1 MKRNFGL
8 SIVALIGILLGIAFL
23 QQQKNSKL
31 RGEIT
36 DLRRRL
42 DGAENLREENRRLSA
57 NQIDR
62 DELERLR
69 RANSELVRLRGEV
82 GRMKESAKRTESIAK
97 NPIKPQKALTREDIV
112 SFSTNVVAE
121 LKNQE
126 TLVTGGWEITPGK
139 TVFALITPSFIDAV
153 GNSIAIAKEGG
164 QITLGTKFVEF
175 AMDRM
180 DAESTMKLNSG
191 RLSTADAQS
200 LIEHFEKTDG
210 VDILSSPNITTLDG
224 RQSQVSVGETI
235 DVQGEKIQLGPVV
248 NFIPTISADGTSVSL
263 RLQTTVTAGPK

>member
-1 MKRNFGL
+1 MKKNLRL
-8 SIVALIGILLGIAFL
+8 AIVALIGIFFGLAFL
-23 QQQKNSKL
+23 QQQRNSKL

-69 RANSELVRLRGEV
+69 QASSELVRLRGEV
-82 GRMKESAKRTESIAK
+82 GRMKESAKKTEAIAK
-97 NPIKPQKALTREDIV
+97 NPIKPQKSLTREDIV

-210 VDILSSPNITTLDG
+210 VVILSSPNITTLDG

-248 NFIPTISADGTSVSL
+248 NFVPTISADGTSVSL
-263 RLQTTVTAGPK
+263 RLQTTVTVGPK